1 MPVVPPVEENPCTC
15 ETCGHVF
22 QSYLYRA
29 VGVVNRSLVDR
40 DGNIVFDLVVVCK
53 YCSTV
58 FHWHTKEKSM
68 QEMSKNYQSMFELL
82 ETLHSPGIERP
93 SESAIIQKTNETG

>member
-1 MPVVPPVEENPCTC
+1 MPGVPVVEENPCRC
-15 ETCGHVF
+15 EKCGHVF
-22 QSYLYRA
+22 MSYLHR
-29 VGVVNRSLVDR
+29 VIGQENKVLIDR
-40 DGNIVFDLVVVCK
+40 DGNVIFDLVVTCK
-53 YCSTV
+53 YCITV
-58 FHWHTKEKSM
+58 FHWHTKEKTM